1 MHTLYLT
8 LCILGPCVC
17 RDRTEPGTRQRHL
30 NIERLNEC
38 AIAFVYCIEWK
49 RQRHAGPSLFTVV
62 HPLESKHLS
71 EREARLG
78 VALRPLPDLSK
89 SALSWVQSSVLQ
101 TLSSDSHCQL
111 PAPSTRPPTR
121 ATPQWFSPPSFRASK
136 VGPLLARWGESEV
149 RRRDPSRAFRPEAL
163 IGHECARP
171 PLISPLGTRAPPK
184 CRRPRE
190 KPGGVSRG
198 PSRAHGVA
206 AAQVSVLRP
215 GGGLPGVEP
224 WRWGGAGRVGT
235 PNTDPSA
242 ARASGLPLL
251 SAPWTLPV
259 GGGSVF
265 PTASRPSPK
274 AAGTRRPPRSG

>member
-1 MHTLYLT
+1 M
-8 LCILGPCVC
+8 
-17 RDRTEPGTRQRHL
+17 
-30 NIERLNEC
+30 
-38 AIAFVYCIEWK
+38 
-49 RQRHAGPSLFTVV
+49 V

-71 EREARLG
+71 EREARLE

-101 TLSSDSHCQL
+101 TPSSDSHCQL
-111 PAPSTRPPTR
+111 PAQSTRPPTR

-171 PLISPLGTRAPPK
+171 PLISPLGTPAPPK

-215 GGGLPGVEP
+215 GGGLRGVEP
-224 WRWGGAGRVGT
+224 CGGVELAASGPQTRT
-235 PNTDPSA
+235 PP
-242 ARASGLPLL
+242 RCPASGLPLL

-265 PTASRPSPK
+265 PSAPRPSPK